1 MRRAPWFIATAH
13 SELPCKGPRDCACS
27 PLIII
32 GRKLS
37 VVIQNQEALRRRSM
51 GCAAQLV
58 DDDVFN
64 FQRQRT
70 LSDASKLRNGRPGD
84 VHELSLKLTIGT

>member
-1 MRRAPWFIATAH
+1 
-13 SELPCKGPRDCACS
+13 
-27 PLIII
+27 
-32 GRKLS
+32 
-37 VVIQNQEALRRRSM
+37 M

-70 LSDASKLRNGRPGD
+70 LSDTSRLRNGCPGG